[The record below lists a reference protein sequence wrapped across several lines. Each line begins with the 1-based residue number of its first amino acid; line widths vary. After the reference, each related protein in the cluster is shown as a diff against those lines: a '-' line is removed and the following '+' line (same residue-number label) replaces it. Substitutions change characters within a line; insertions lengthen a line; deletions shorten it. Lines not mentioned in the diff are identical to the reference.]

1 MTVVLPNPYSPYAD
15 ADPLYRH
22 TFPTILPSLFGE
34 PAPGALAE
42 TGCERMAVVPD
53 EPLQFADEPDA
64 QPPTG
69 LCPACITA
77 MHGGHL
83 APATVSECQRCEST
97 TRHIGLCAVCRQEQ
111 HADWWQ
117 ASDTFARPFR
127 LVLPGERVLDGV
139 HFPRGRAVIVDDP
152 DVGLASSATIEQL
165 VSCYHRAEI
174 MWAEDVVRVGLA
186 RMTHAVQ
193 LYASTAVELEDA
205 RRANAELTHDA
216 ERFKEDHLGA
226 CGTIAEM
233 HAAATGRTGLGPI
246 RGVVEDVADVRERAD
261 KVARGLHIYVHAL
274 RGRPGREIST
284 EYALHCLTQLIAH
297 PEKVCAL
304 DRTAAALDQIRSLV
318 RRLAAHAVGF
328 KDVLEESDSGPWGK
342 TVGADIAELS
352 RALTALDGPSQPV
365 MTGPHHFGRSWSG
378 HDIEDACPCTKAP
391 CGLVSEPSA
400 ECTEHTGTKSTRQSH
415 PADACP
421 GATT

>member
-53 EPLQFADEPDA
+53 EPLQFADDPDA
-64 QPPTG
+64 EPPTG

-117 ASDTFARPFR
+117 ASNTFARPFR
-127 LVLPGERVLDGV
+127 LVLPGKRVLDGAQ
-139 HFPRGRAVIVDDP
+139 FPHGQAVIVDDP
-152 DVGLASSATIEQL
+152 EIGLATSAPSLEQL
-165 VSCYHRAEI
+165 LSGYHRAEI

-186 RMTHAVQ
+186 RMTHALQ

-304 DRTAAALDQIRSLV
+304 DRTAAALDRVRSLAEAAQAPGTDGQPSDV
-318 RRLAAHAVGF
+318 DTLWPSAVLA
-328 KDVLEESDSGPWGK
+328 
-342 TVGADIAELS
+342 
-352 RALTALDGPSQPV
+352 ALDGRDSPSTPV
-365 MTGPHHFGRSWSG
+365 VTTNHHFGRAWSG
-378 HDIEDACPCTKAP
+378 HAIEDACPCTKAP

-400 ECTEHTGTKSTRQSH
+400 ECTQHTGAKSTRQSH

-421 GATT
+421 GPA